1 MIKSK
6 DFLNLLKKNEINFF
20 CGVPDTILKNF
31 LSYLDSDIKIKNITA
46 VNEGSA
52 VSLAIGNFLASNK
65 PSLVYMQNSGLGNAI
80 NPLISIAEKTVYS
93 IPVILLIGWRGAPGI
108 SDEPQH
114 NSKGKITLNLLKQ
127 LNIKNVVIKSKKDFK
142 KVIKLIDYSK
152 KNNVVV
158 AILIKKN
165 SFYLEKK
172 FKIFN
177 YQKAIIRFD
186 FLKKLL
192 SMISKSDKV
201 ISTTGF
207 TSREL
212 DEIRKETR
220 FSKGKDFY
228 MIGGMG
234 HSSSVA
240 LGYSLSCKS
249 KVICLDGDGS
259 MLMHMGSLST
269 ITNYANKNYKYILL
283 NNNTHESVGGQK
295 TNVQGINIKK
305 LSQSLKFKN
314 FYNIQSLN
322 NINRKLETF
331 LNSDGPSF
339 LNVKIKSQS
348 LKNLKRPKN
357 FIKIKKEF
365 MSF

>member
-1 MIKSK
+1 M
-6 DFLNLLKKNEINFF
+6 
-20 CGVPDTILKNF
+20 V
-31 LSYLDSDIKIKNITA
+31 
-46 VNEGSA
+46 
-52 VSLAIGNFLASNK
+52 
-65 PSLVYMQNSGLGNAI
+65 
-80 NPLISIAEKTVYS
+80 
-93 IPVILLIGWRGAPGI
+93 
-108 SDEPQH
+108 
-114 NSKGKITLNLLKQ
+114 
-127 LNIKNVVIKSKKDFK
+127 
-142 KVIKLIDYSK
+142 
-152 KNNVVV
+152 
-158 AILIKKN
+158 KKN
-165 SFYLEKK
+165 SFYLEEEEKS
-172 FKIFN
+172 KIFN
-177 YQKAIIRFD
+177 YPQAVIRFD

-192 SMISKSDKV
+192 SMISNADKI

-212 DEIRKETR
+212 DEIRKEIR

-240 LGYSLSCKS
+240 LGYSLSNKS

-295 TNVQGINIKK
+295 TNVRGINLKK
-305 LSQSLKFKN
+305 LSQSLNFKN

-322 NINRKLETF
+322 DINRKLKVF

-348 LKNLKRPKN
+348 IKNLKRPKN
-357 FIKIKKEF
+357 FIKIKKNF